1 MLLRLVARG
10 PRRPGAAVAAE
21 AALRRLG
28 EVEAEAEAEAAPR
41 QRGQPPG
48 GKQEQRPQME
58 EVAREP
64 EVRQRPGRVQESQR
78 RSEVRRPGEAVG
90 VQAARQRREQGRRR

>member
-21 AALRRLG
+21 AALRQLG
-28 EVEAEAEAEAAPR
+28 EVEAEAKAAPR
-41 QRGQPPG
+41 QRGQPLG

>member
-21 AALRRLG
+21 EALRQLG
-28 EVEAEAEAEAAPR
+28 EVEAEAEAAPR

>member
-21 AALRRLG
+21 AALRQLG
-28 EVEAEAEAEAAPR
+28 EVEAEAEAAPR
-41 QRGQPPG
+41 QRGPPPG

-64 EVRQRPGRVQESQR
+64 EVQQRPGRVQESQR

>member
-21 AALRRLG
+21 AALRQLG
-28 EVEAEAEAEAAPR
+28 EVEAEAEAAPR

-48 GKQEQRPQME
+48 GEQEQRPQME
-58 EVAREP
+58 GVEREP